1 MDLGLNGRSVL
12 VTGASRGI
20 GRAIAEAFAAEGA
33 ALHLVARGVE
43 GLQRA
48 SEEIARDHGATAT
61 TLAVDLAQPGA
72 TETLFETCP
81 NAEIVINN
89 AGGIPGGD
97 LLALSDADWRAGWES
112 KVFGYIDLTRLYFGA
127 MKERRRGVIINII
140 GVAAERLDYNYAAG
154 SAGNAGLV
162 ALTRAVGSYSLDH
175 GVRVLGVNPG
185 YVATER
191 ATGLMRRRAESMFGD
206 AERWRELTKNLP
218 AQRMLEPKEIADV
231 VVFLASDRASGVSG
245 EVLSVDGGLAIR
257 H

>member
-1 MDLGLNGRSVL
+1 MDLKLKGRTVL
-12 VTGASRGI
+12 ITGASRGI
-20 GRAIAEAFAAEGA
+20 GRAIADAFAAEGA

-43 GLQRA
+43 GLQQA
-48 SEEIARDHGATAT
+48 SKEIARDHHIDASTHAI
-61 TLAVDLAQPGA
+61 DLAQPGA
-72 TETLFETCP
+72 TEKLLAACP
-81 NAEIVINN
+81 NPEIVINN

-97 LLALSDADWRAGWES
+97 LLSLSDAEWRAGWES
-112 KVFGYIDLTRLYFGA
+112 KVFGYIDLTRRYYAA
-127 MKERRRGVIINII
+127 MKEHRRGVIINII

-162 ALTRAVGSYSLDH
+162 ALTRAVGSYSLDF

-191 ATGLMRRRAESMFGD
+191 ATGLMRRRAETMLGD
-206 AERWRELTKNLP
+206 PERWRELTKNLP
-218 AQRMLEPKEIADV
+218 ASRMLDPNEIADV
-231 VVFLASDRASGVSG
+231 VVFLASG